1 MALVA
6 YDNSD
11 SSEYE
16 DEDNEKP
23 VVILNKHI
31 DIQDGKN
38 HILFLITVKLDKF
51 EFKTFKFQKLILKTS
66 LLYTF
71 AI

>member
-16 DEDNEKP
+16 DEDDDNSS
-23 VVILNKHI
+23 VAILNEHI
-31 DIQDGKN
+31 ETKDGKHHN
-38 HILFLITVKLDKF
+38 NIHFLLFTIKIDKF
-51 EFKTFKFQKLILKTS
+51 SIANVQNT
-66 LLYTF
+66 
-71 AI
+71 